1 MGKEFSINIFVKLFV
16 NELEEVWSKGFEVF
30 LVYIKKSVIVKLVVM
45 CVGCDVFVIRK
56 LCGFLGYI
64 VNLGCLKCYKEF
76 FGIVGNKDYF
86 GFDRD

>member
-1 MGKEFSINIFVKLFV
+1 
-16 NELEEVWSKGFEVF
+16 
-30 LVYIKKSVIVKLVVM
+30 M